1 MDLPVYLLDINE
13 DDSTEV
19 NYIALVDRPAIKL
32 GWQKF
37 EDFVIEPNEGE
48 TQDDFISRCI
58 AFEVGNGIEQS
69 QAAAIC
75 YSKWQKKA
83 EMKFSANEDQQI
95 VTGPLMIADMPIYR
109 RDDDGEYYTI
119 FTADVIKKIAQKYF
133 RKGYQSNVNLMHDG
147 KMVVEGATM
156 FESWIVDRVLGK
168 MPMKG
173 YEDVADGSWFGSF
186 KIDNEEVWK
195 MISEDVFKG
204 FSVEG
209 LFTYKK
215 KKQEMSDE
223 EVLAEIKNL
232 LDKISI

>member
-1 MDLPVYLLDINE
+1 MDLPVYLLDIAE
-13 DDSTEV
+13 DGDTEV
-19 NYIALVDRPAIKL
+19 NYVALVDRPAIKL

-37 EDFVIEPNEGE
+37 QDFVIEPNEGE
-48 TQDDFISRCI
+48 TQDEFVSRCI

-83 EMKFSANEDQQI
+83 EMKFAASADKQI

-109 RDDDGEYYTI
+109 KDDEGEYYTV
-119 FTADVIKKIAQKYF
+119 FTAQAIEKIAQKYF

-147 KMVVEGATM
+147 EMIVEGATM
-156 FESWIVDRVLGK
+156 FESWIVDRSLGK

-186 KIDNEEVWK
+186 KIDNEKVWTLVQ
-195 MISEDVFKG
+195 ENVVKG

-209 LFTYKK
+209 LFQYKK
-215 KKQEMSDE
+215 QKMSE
-223 EVLAEIKNL
+223 EAILDQIKSL
-232 LDKISI
+232 LSQISI

>member
-1 MDLPVYLLDINE
+1 MDLPVYMLDIQE
-13 DDSTEV
+13 DGDTEV
-19 NYIALVDRPAIKL
+19 NYVALVDRPAIKL

-37 EDFVIEPNEGE
+37 NEGFVIEPNDGE
-48 TQDDFISRCI
+48 TQDEFVSRCI
-58 AFEVGNGIEQS
+58 AYEVENGIEQS

-83 EMKFSANEDQQI
+83 EMKFATNEDKQI

-109 RDDDGEYYTI
+109 KDEEGEYYTV
-119 FTADVIKKIAQKYF
+119 FTANVIEKIAQKYF

-147 KMVVEGATM
+147 EMIVEGATM
-156 FESWIVDRVLGK
+156 FESWIVNRELGK

-186 KIDNEEVWK
+186 KIDNPKVWQFVK
-195 MISEDVFKG
+195 DGTLQG

-209 LFTYKK
+209 LFSYKR
-215 KKQEMSDE
+215 QEMSDQE
-223 EVLAEIKNL
+223 ILSQIKNL
-232 LDKISI
+232 LSKISI